1 MTPSGA
7 DDHGQPV
14 AGQGLATQG
23 GYATR
28 TAPVARSETTARR
41 DRTGPILALE
51 ASTLA
56 VSVALLG
63 PDGEPWGQVVAAPDA
78 RGTSLLASA
87 AAELLAARSLRASDL
102 LGVVVGTGPG
112 SYTGT
117 RAAIALA
124 RALVFAAGVRIVGV
138 PSVAGA
144 ALAELRRRPD
154 VQRVIVL
161 IDARRGES
169 YRADY
174 ERAPALGAGVP
185 MRELRAPCLVTG
197 DEALPDLPS
206 PRAENSVAGSAI
218 SVLREP
224 HPDAYDVAA
233 VGRERMLSGGDSP
246 ETVLPLYLKRSHA
259 EIVFDE
265 RVGSQGLGGG

>member
-1 MTPSGA
+1 MNKGLVPGTAAGVHAA
-7 DDHGQPV
+7 DG
-14 AGQGLATQG
+14 
-23 GYATR
+23 TR
-28 TAPVARSETTARR
+28 RS
-41 DRTGPILALE
+41 GPILALE

-63 PDGEPWGQVVAAPDA
+63 PDGEPWGQVVAPPDA

-87 AAELLAARSLRASDL
+87 AAELLAARALRASDL
-102 LGVVVGTGPG
+102 LGVIVGTGPG

-124 RALVFAAGVRIVGV
+124 RALVFAAGVRIAGV

-174 ERAPALGAGVP
+174 ERAPADGAAGP
-185 MRELRAPCLVTG
+185 LRELRAPCLVTG
-197 DEALPDLPS
+197 ADALPLAPAGAPGAPAGAS
-206 PRAENSVAGSAI
+206 PLTSDAGDEKLLAELRI

-233 VGRERMLSGGDSP
+233 VGRAHLLSGGDSP
-246 ETVLPLYLKRSHA
+246 EAVLPLYLKRSHA

>member
-1 MTPSGA
+1 MS
-7 DDHGQPV
+7 
-14 AGQGLATQG
+14 AGSPPG
-23 GYATR
+23 R
-28 TAPVARSETTARR
+28 TNP
-41 DRTGPILALE
+41 DGPALVLE

-56 VSVALLG
+56 VGVALVG
-63 PDGEPWGQVVAAPDA
+63 PGGEPWGQVVAAPDA
-78 RGTSLLASA
+78 RGTALLASA
-87 AAELLAARSLRASDL
+87 AAELLASRSLRASDL
-102 LGVVVGTGPG
+102 LGVIVGTGPG

-144 ALAELRRRPD
+144 ALGELRRRPD
-154 VQRVIVL
+154 VDRVIVL
-161 IDARRGES
+161 IDARRGEV

-174 ERAPALGAGVP
+174 ERAPISGAGTGGADSASACIL
-185 MRELRAPCLVTG
+185 REVRAPCLVTG
-197 DEALPDLPS
+197 ADATPEQVP
-206 PRAENSVAGSAI
+206 GI

-233 VGRERMLSGGDSP
+233 VGRERLLSGGDSP
-246 ETVLPLYLKRSHA
+246 GAVVPLYLKRSHA